1 MRMFQYK
8 IQSNDKF
15 REVVKQKFKK
25 DIKETYLPDQTYIN
39 RVIASLFKVEANS
52 YGQSYDGFMS
62 EYKYCENIDTLL
74 SIEVFVDG
82 CLNQL
87 LWINTIIESR
97 ELADKEEELEE
108 KFDYSTP
115 TIPGN
120 PWTLDKVTEKGVY
133 FRGDDL
139 YKDSRVII
147 NSENIIEIALA
158 LSKVEHIY
166 DEKSKSTKR
175 VIVSS
180 SKAKESSLF
189 KSLELQNKCLN
200 VLKEIKYPLL
210 DVNGRFLNDGLKGA
224 IVIWYDKCKRLGFI
238 SNEIKKTREVIAKE
252 VMNIIPNLSIDGSNF
267 SKYPAAIKYKEE
279 IEQKLSQLSQK
290 Q

>member
-1 MRMFQYK
+1 MGFFEMK
-8 IQSNDKF
+8 IRSNINFREAVKDKF
-15 REVVKQKFKK
+15 KYN
-25 DIKETYLPDQTYIN
+25 IKNNYLPDQTYIN
-39 RVIASLFKVEANS
+39 RLIASLDKVEANS
-52 YGQSYDGFMS
+52 YNQSHIGFIS
-62 EYKYCENIDTLL
+62 EYKYCEKIDTLL
-74 SIEVFVDG
+74 SIKSFVNG

-87 LWINTIIESR
+87 LWINTILES
-97 ELADKEEELEE
+97 DTFVTNKEGLNER
-108 KFDYSTP
+108 FDYETP
-115 TIPGN
+115 ITPGN
-120 PWTLDKVTEKGVY
+120 PWTLDKVTKKGVY
-133 FRGDDL
+133 FRGDEM

-166 DEKSKSTKR
+166 DEKSKPVKS